1 VECNNNQLMS
11 LNVNGATDLRWVYC
25 NNNQLTSLDVSGAPA
40 LNQLYCSNN
49 QLTNLDLSQ
58 NIYFSELICQSNQLT
73 CLNIKN
79 TMILD
84 PTYVHLT
91 SGVNNPM
98 LACIEVDD
106 VVYSNANWVGNNFY
120 FDSQTSFSTNCN
132 NPCSSTT
139 GISEAP
145 TKPKELLTITD
156 ILGRTTQPV
165 PNTLLFYIYEDGSVE
180 KKMLL
185 DD

>member
-1 VECNNNQLMS
+1 V
-11 LNVNGATDLRWVYC
+11 
-25 NNNQLTSLDVSGAPA
+25 
-40 LNQLYCSNN
+40 SNN
-49 QLTNLDLSQ
+49 TALYAFGCDT
-58 NIYFSELICQSNQLT
+58 NQLT
-73 CLNIKN
+73 CLNLKN
-79 TMILD
+79 GNNNNMGYFYAD
-84 PTYVHLT
+84 ANPNLT
-91 SGVNNPM
+91 
-98 LACIEVDD
+98 CIEVDD
-106 VVYSNANWVGNNFY
+106 EVWATANLTY
-120 FDSQTSFSTNCN
+120 IDPQTSFSEDCN